1 MKNKIVEVI
10 VKNKILGWKSKQINL
25 AVITT
30 DKEYLEDLE
39 DFFSSNPETGILIKW
54 SSNADELPEE
64 TLIPPDI
71 DVLLVDIKLIENH
84 QELPAWLEQRR
95 LIVLTETVT
104 GDWANNF
111 PQLQQRF
118 FYKYAPGSLL
128 VEKIYMVV
136 SGITVPR
143 SEVIIS
149 KKKTDDLEDQT
160 LVLTI
165 HSPQGGSGKTT
176 VAVNLAL
183 LYAQKGIKT
192 ILIDLSMYGAVSALL
207 QIPQKGKGL
216 SSIITLLEQMGDLA
230 AGDKLS
236 QRIESSKY
244 SYDLKGNILDV
255 LVSAA
260 PMSMEKMTF
269 EYTQLLI
276 DQLAK
281 DKYQVIVIDTSSELS
296 SRVLGALS
304 KSDRGLIVVTP
315 DNVGAW
321 KVMLLL
327 EILKTIAY
335 PREKLYLIIN
345 KYDQTVEF
353 NIDDFISSTGLACI
367 GEIPQAYQQIQG
379 FANRGI
385 PMAAKGSYPVTIA
398 LKQIAHKLRP
408 VFKETELKDSFLKKL
423 WRQIT

>member
-1 MKNKIVEVI
+1 MKNKM
-10 VKNKILGWKSKQINL
+10 KNKILGWKSKQINL

-149 KKKTDDLEDQT
+149 KKK
-160 LVLTI
+160 
-165 HSPQGGSGKTT
+165 
-176 VAVNLAL
+176 
-183 LYAQKGIKT
+183 
-192 ILIDLSMYGAVSALL
+192 
-207 QIPQKGKGL
+207 
-216 SSIITLLEQMGDLA
+216 QM
-230 AGDKLS
+230 
-236 QRIESSKY
+236 I
-244 SYDLKGNILDV
+244 
-255 LVSAA
+255 
-260 PMSMEKMTF
+260 
-269 EYTQLLI
+269 
-276 DQLAK
+276 
-281 DKYQVIVIDTSSELS
+281 
-296 SRVLGALS
+296 
-304 KSDRGLIVVTP
+304 
-315 DNVGAW
+315 
-321 KVMLLL
+321 
-327 EILKTIAY
+327 
-335 PREKLYLIIN
+335 
-345 KYDQTVEF
+345 
-353 NIDDFISSTGLACI
+353 
-367 GEIPQAYQQIQG
+367 
-379 FANRGI
+379 
-385 PMAAKGSYPVTIA
+385 
-398 LKQIAHKLRP
+398 
-408 VFKETELKDSFLKKL
+408 
-423 WRQIT
+423 